1 VSLIQILALSLLLA
15 GNLLV
20 LRLVVASDTEDDSG
34 RLAQGRLPQ
43 RQPAPS
49 RLSRAA

>member
-1 VSLIQILALSLLLA
+1 MSLIEVVALSLLLA

-34 RLAQGRLPQ
+34 RLAYGALQ

-49 RLSRAA
+49 RLERAA

>member
-1 VSLIQILALSLLLA
+1 MSLIEIVALSLLLA

-20 LRLVVASDTEDDSG
+20 LRLVVASDTEVDSG
-34 RLAQGRLPQ
+34 RLADGALQ

-49 RLSRAA
+49 RLKRAA